1 MVVSPGLIWLG
12 QEMGKRA
19 ILELQEP
26 VPCPTKH
33 AGTCRGR
40 LCSWNYFRH
49 QFWPLPPCSLCLLP
63 YSHLA
68 YSWEY
73 NTSRMVTCLTNCSAL
88 DFLAFLPRYRLLF
101 SSRCKT
107 FWNSVTRHHFAWPPR
122 LMTRK
127 IILLFHPRKESTTLE
142 LPSNCVLEAD
152 SSNWKPIPVLSCL
165 STSSRACID
174 YSCNPG
180 SCGGGM
186 LGPKLISLSAPP
198 PVSPPCLLTTEG
210 LGIDLPHC
218 EWHPLSPP
226 SIKLLA
232 DTFSRLKREN
242 VISFS
247 PFSPAENLLC
257 FWNGW

>member
-1 MVVSPGLIWLG
+1 MRGHAEEGCVHEITLDTSSDPCHLVLSACSLILIWLTA
-12 QEMGKRA
+12 ENTTLPKWW
-19 ILELQEP
+19 P
-26 VPCPTKH
+26 VWLTVQ
-33 AGTCRGR
+33 
-40 LCSWNYFRH
+40 LLI
-49 QFWPLPPCSLCLLP
+49 FWLSFPDIDC
-63 YSHLA
+63 
-68 YSWEY
+68 
-73 NTSRMVTCLTNCSAL
+73 
-88 DFLAFLPRYRLLF
+88 FF

-142 LPSNCVLEAD
+142 LASNCVLEAD

-165 STSSRACID
+165 STSSIACID

-186 LGPKLISLSAPP
+186 SGPKLISLSAPP

-218 EWHPLSPP
+218 EWHLLSPP